1 MERFDM
7 NGLNIDG
14 LEGLIMFNMP
24 TAYQRCAVMS
34 NIQTFSSIKPLFGGN
49 YGI

>member
-1 MERFDM
+1 MGWFDM
-7 NGLNIDG
+7 NGLKLDG
-14 LEGLIMFNMP
+14 LEGLIMFNTP
-24 TAYQRCAVMS
+24 AAYQRCVVKS